1 MSLIPE
7 YIGSGLC
14 YGYENNDRL
23 KESKSDEIIGLV
35 DMGYIC
41 ISCSIFKYEND
52 LMKFYKNEYEKLGGR
67 DIDIL
72 LIEYIYNKMK
82 AECYDLKDLKD
93 DYSLYKKIEKSIIN
107 CKEKLSADGA
117 DEIVL
122 NVESYYE
129 DDDFEYTFNINE
141 LNKLLMDNGYDK
153 RLKDL
158 VTKTINESGLSK
170 EEKSKLEIVII
181 GGSMRIPL
189 FKRSLI
195 DLLKEINGKEKLI
208 QTLNMDENDAYG
220 CCYYGGMKEKKWK
233 YEIENFLEKTSFE
246 EDKKIKEIISKSLE
260 EEKSMEEEDNKTK
273 QNSSYRNELEGIK
286 YIFILFY

>member
-14 YGYENNDRL
+14 YGYENNNRL

-82 AECYDLKDLKD
+82 AECSNLKDLKD

-158 VTKTINESGLSK
+158 VAKTINESGLSK

-189 FKRSLI
+189 FKRSLMG
-195 DLLKEINGKEKLI
+195 LLKEINGKEKLI

-246 EDKKIKEIISKSLE
+246 EDKKIKEIINRSLE
-260 EEKSMEEEDNKTK
+260 KEKSM
-273 QNSSYRNELEGIK
+273 
-286 YIFILFY
+286 